1 MAVKVVEPNDYRYKN
16 GKTRSQAGK
25 ELLRKAEILDES
37 LVAPGTYRVVY
48 DGKEHTV
55 RYDGSSWSCDCED
68 QRSRAKGGC
77 KHIWAVYWAMAAGV
91 IEPPEEL
98 PKKVK
103 LSGGPKAS
111 AKAEV
116 KTEGFVGPQKG
127 QLLTALKLNK
137 NALLKGPTGTGKT
150 VLVREVAKEL
160 GYKLGYVAGS
170 ESLQDIDF
178 LGAFVKKGDSIEW
191 VDGKLTKAFRLA
203 QKGRVILFID
213 EINRIPSK
221 HLNILIGVM
230 NPSGGKY
237 TLYNHLTGETIEA
250 PIENLRFIGAMNEG
264 GAYQVHPLD
273 PALMRRFES
282 KIQFYYLPPE
292 LEAGLIV
299 KRTGLSKEVA
309 EKMVKVANLQ
319 REAVK
324 RGEYDFPLDTASL
337 LNWAE
342 MVVKGGLSPE
352 EAAACTWLYGLV
364 GAEMDGTPN
373 EEQVAG
379 LKKLIETVF

>member
-1 MAVKVVEPNDYRYKN
+1 MAVKIVEPKNYTYRS
-16 GKTRSQAGK
+16 GRTRAEAGK
-25 ELLRKAEILDES
+25 ELLRKAEIYDES
-37 LVAPGTYRVVY
+37 LAAPAGTYRVVY
-48 DGKEHTV
+48 DGKEHLVT
-55 RYDGSSWSCDCED
+55 YNGSSWSCDCED

-77 KHIWAVYWAMAAGV
+77 KHIWAVYWAIKDGRL
-91 IEPPEEL
+91 EPPKEL
-98 PKKVK
+98 PKKEEK
-103 LSGGPKAS
+103 RAKAS
-111 AKAEV
+111 AKAEA

-127 QLLTALKLNK
+127 QLITALKLNK

-160 GYKLGYVAGS
+160 GYKLGYIAGS

-191 VDGKLTKAFRLA
+191 VDGKLSKAFRLA
-203 QKGRVILFID
+203 QKERVILFID

-237 TLYNHLTGETIEA
+237 TLYNHLTGEELKA
-250 PIENLRFIGAMNEG
+250 PVENLRFIGAMNEG

-282 KIQFYYLPPE
+282 KIQFYYLPAD

-299 KRTGLSKEVA
+299 RRTGLSKELA

-342 MVVKGGLSPE
+342 MIVKGGLSPE
-352 EAAACTWLYGLV
+352 EAATCTWLYGLV

-373 EEQVAG
+373 EEQVEG